1 MTDQR
6 RPKSPE
12 SPSHQPSRHE
22 VEGRAAPAAS
32 EHEIIAR
39 PDPEG
44 IPTVGSEE
52 LWSKKIHAIE
62 EIDRGGMSYVARGVD
77 RTLKRDLALKVSPLP
92 RKQMPRAQ
100 LARFLEE
107 AQITAQLEHPNVV
120 PVHELGLDPQ
130 GRAYFS
136 MKLVHGQ
143 SLETVLEKLHDGDPE
158 TVSEFGLRRLLDVFL
173 QVCQAIEYAH
183 ARGVIHRDLKPS
195 NIMVGDFGEVLVMD
209 WGVAKLMN
217 GGDLAAGKAVAISA
231 EEANLPEVRESVPP
245 PNPRVSVTSLRA
257 GKEALATQAGTLIG
271 TPAYMSPEQARG
283 EAVDERTDLYALG
296 VMLYEILCGQLP
308 FDEEDPTQLLL
319 RMLREKPVPPSSIN
333 PQTPLALEALALR
346 LLEKDP
352 DRRSLEISEIRAHI
366 QDYIEG
372 IARDY
377 KSVSLWTNL
386 LWTVGGLSLFAF
398 LVWYLTGES
407 IAALFV
413 LAPATVFNAVGWF
426 LFVLALGVPLWSV
439 YLALRPR
446 GDRDRFAPPSAD
458 ERFIGR
464 YLAHRTLSA
473 AVAPVFQLIF
483 IGKIASFAIGMIR
496 AGHATSA
503 EVVQRVTTEL
513 RAQWGQSLIVILVF
527 LFCYLFFLSS
537 EARFSRR
544 IDRYDDLV
552 ARSRWEAVWPFFLIL
567 LLLLTIG
574 ATSVLDWALAR
585 RGDLRSFVHYFIT
598 AQPLDLVDI
607 GKTLVFQGT
616 FLAALV
622 LLTVLLSFPL
632 PEVLA
637 ALRLPYQPADQAAVE
652 HRARY
657 FARSLAVLRVARVAW
672 LYGGAMIGV
681 LTAMTVLSDPSS
693 LALVKEVAYILAP
706 SLVGFVGYAVTRRR
720 LSHFLRQ
727 APAVEQLLARQ
738 IRTSRLELRRVVAQ
752 RLRQAPWRHRL
763 LQLVVPFVCVA
774 AYLIWTGSGI
784 HRRAIRH
791 LVMPVSAQGWL
802 LILPYVALVPLLL
815 IRDPLQALWLERKS
829 KEQPLPAPMDL

>member
-1 MTDQR
+1 MGDR
-6 RPKSPE
+6 
-12 SPSHQPSRHE
+12 E
-22 VEGRAAPAAS
+22 VEA
-32 EHEIIAR
+32 IAR

-44 IPTVGSEE
+44 IPTIGSEE
-52 LWSKKIHAIE
+52 LWSKKIRAIE
-62 EIDRGGMSYVARGVD
+62 EIDRGGMSYVARGMD
-77 RTLKRDLALKVSPLP
+77 RTLQRDLALKVSPLP

-120 PVHELGLDPQ
+120 PVHELGLDPE

-136 MKLVHGQ
+136 MKLVRGQ
-143 SLETVLEKLHDGDPE
+143 SLETVLEKLRDGDPE

-195 NIMVGDFGEVLVMD
+195 NVMVGDFGEVLVMD

-217 GGDLAAGKAVAISA
+217 SSDRAAGKAVAISA
-231 EEANLPEVRESVPP
+231 EDANLPEVRESVPP
-245 PNPRVSVTSLRA
+245 PNPRLSVTSLRA
-257 GKEALATQAGTLIG
+257 GKLALATQAGTLVG

-296 VMLYEILCGQLP
+296 VMLYEMLCGQLP
-308 FDEEDPTQLLL
+308 FDEEDPTQLLV
-319 RMLREKPVPPSSIN
+319 RMLREKPVPPSNIN

-346 LLEKDP
+346 LLEKEP
-352 DRRSLEISEIRAHI
+352 ERRSLEMSEIRAHI

-377 KSVSLWTNL
+377 ASASLWTNL
-386 LWTVGGLSLFAF
+386 LWTVGALSLFAF

-426 LFVLALGVPLWSV
+426 LFVLALGIPLWSV
-439 YLALRPR
+439 YLAFRPR

-458 ERFIGR
+458 ERFVGR
-464 YLAHRTLSA
+464 YLAHRTLTA

-483 IGKIASFAIGMIR
+483 LGKIASLAVGLIR
-496 AGHATSA
+496 AGHSTSA
-503 EVVQRVTTEL
+503 EVAQRVTSEL

-527 LFCYLFFLSS
+527 LFCYLFFMSS
-537 EARFSRR
+537 EVRFARR
-544 IDRYDDLV
+544 IDRYDELI
-552 ARSRWEAVWPFFLIL
+552 ARSRWEALWPFFLIL
-567 LLLLTIG
+567 LLLFTIG

-585 RGDLRSFVHYFIT
+585 RGGVRSFVHHFIL
-598 AQPLDLVDI
+598 AQPLDLVEI

-652 HRARY
+652 HRAQY

-681 LTAMTVLSDPSS
+681 LTAMTILSHPSS
-693 LALVKEVAYILAP
+693 LPLVKQVAYILGP
-706 SLVGFVGYAVTRRR
+706 SLIGFIGHAVTRRR
-720 LSHFLRQ
+720 VETYLRQ

-738 IRTSRLELRRVVAQ
+738 VQQARAERRRIIAD

-763 LQLVVPFVCVA
+763 VQLVVPFVCVA
-774 AYLIWTGSGI
+774 IYLIWTGSGF
-784 HRRAIRH
+784 HQRAIH
-791 LVMPVSAQGWL
+791 ALVMPVTAQGWL
-802 LILPYVALVPLLL
+802 LILPYVGLVPLLL
-815 IRDPLQALWLERKS
+815 IRDPVQMLLLKRSLKR
-829 KEQPLPAPMDL
+829 QPLQTHVDS